1 LSPRSC
7 PVARAPRA
15 SPRAFWEG
23 CPHPVVVGNVEHQIG
38 VGIGIRLIPVDAGT
52 ADEALRR
59 ADFALSKAKTEG
71 TSALRFFGDAMDRH
85 VRERDMLEREF
96 RHAFADRKSSLSS
109 SLWSISKPT
118 GSSVSRRSHAGPI
131 NLWDRSLRRGSSRS
145 RRRGMIGSLT
155 DQLLRVAC
163 EAACG
168 WPEGIFLSFNISA
181 VELRDRTLGPRI
193 LAILKQ
199 TGLAPS
205 RFEDEI
211 TESALVRDNTW
222 VWSGRVQKSSP
233 R

>member
-1 LSPRSC
+1 M
-7 PVARAPRA
+7 
-15 SPRAFWEG
+15 
-23 CPHPVVVGNVEHQIG
+23 
-38 VGIGIRLIPVDAGT
+38 D
-52 ADEALRR
+52 
-59 ADFALSKAKTEG
+59 DF
-71 TSALRFFGDAMDRH
+71 TSFD
-85 VRERDMLEREF
+85 
-96 RHAFADRKSSLSS
+96 S
-109 SLWSISKPT
+109 
-118 GSSVSRRSHAGPI
+118 
-131 NLWDRSLRRGSSRS
+131 
-145 RRRGMIGSLT
+145 
-155 DQLLRVAC
+155 VAC